1 MEHHCFTD
9 MPPIY
14 IKWTI
19 DAIMCNMILHEND
32 PMPKPKRDS
41 EQHGFA
47 DIETPQDLL
56 RSVKANAAPKQ
67 NGFMQLSE
75 GEMAR
80 LRKLTRINPIAAQI
94 FLFLMERMNHNNA
107 VACSQTLLAQI
118 TERSRTT
125 VHRAIVVLKEH
136 NFIDVKKMG
145 GTQVFH
151 LNAGIVWHS
160 YEGRTKYVELVAPI
174 LLDMEENPELKKG
187 EMEAGA
193 TSVLIMEETETDI

>member
-1 MEHHCFTD
+1 
-9 MPPIY
+9 
-14 IKWTI
+14 
-19 DAIMCNMILHEND
+19 
-32 PMPKPKRDS
+32 MPKPKRDS

-80 LRKLTRINPIAAQI
+80 LRKLTRMNPIAAQI
-94 FLFLMERMNHNNA
+94 FLFLMEHMNHNNA

-118 TERSRTT
+118 TDRSRTT
-125 VHRAIVVLKEH
+125 VHRAIVVLKEY
-136 NFIDVKKMG
+136 NFIDVKKIG

-151 LNAGIVWHS
+151 LNAEIVWHS
-160 YEGRTKYVELVAPI
+160 YEGKIKYAGMVAQI
-174 LLDMEENPELKKG
+174 LLDLEENAEMKEY

-193 TSVLIMEETETDI
+193 TSILRVEESETDI

>member
-1 MEHHCFTD
+1 M
-9 MPPIY
+9 M
-14 IKWTI
+14 
-19 DAIMCNMILHEND
+19 LHVND

-80 LRKLTRINPIAAQI
+80 LRMLTRLNPIAAQI
-94 FLFLMERMNHNNA
+94 FLFLMEHMNHNNA
-107 VACSQTLLAQI
+107 VACSQTLLARI
-118 TERSRTT
+118 TQRSRTT
-125 VHRAIVVLKEH
+125 VHRAIVILKEY
-136 NFIDVKKMG
+136 NFVDVKRIG

-151 LNAGIVWHS
+151 LNAEIMWRS
-160 YEGRTKYVELVAPI
+160 YENKVKYAELIAPI
-174 LLDMEENPELKKG
+174 LLDMEENPE
-187 EMEAGA
+187 MEKYEREVGA
-193 TSVLIMEETETDI
+193 TSVLSMEETEN